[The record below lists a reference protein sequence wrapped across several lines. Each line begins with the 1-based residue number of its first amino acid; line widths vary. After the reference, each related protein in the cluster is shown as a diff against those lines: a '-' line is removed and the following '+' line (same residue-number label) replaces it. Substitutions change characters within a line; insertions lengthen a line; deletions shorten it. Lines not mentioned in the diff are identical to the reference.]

1 MMTKILKIFSV
12 LVLIN
17 SCSYPE
23 MIRNEVVYFNNFD
36 DNTKID
42 SNIDGYSTIMYNQNM
57 A

>member
-23 MIRNEVVYFNNFD
+23 MIRNESRILQQFD

-42 SNIDGYSTIMYNQNM
+42 NNIDGYSTIMYNQIWF
-57 A
+57 